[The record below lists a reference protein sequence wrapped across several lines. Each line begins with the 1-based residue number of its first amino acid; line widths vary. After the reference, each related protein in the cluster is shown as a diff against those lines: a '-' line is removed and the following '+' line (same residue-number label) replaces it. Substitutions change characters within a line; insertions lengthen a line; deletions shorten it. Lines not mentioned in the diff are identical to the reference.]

1 MEVYGCLDIVK
12 IMLAYAI
19 IKMLSKPTVEEWR
32 ECLDINLTGEY
43 IVCGEAARVIA
54 NIFEGS
60 IVNIASMSGHIVNIP
75 QCQAAYNASK
85 AGVIHMTKSL
95 AIEWIDKNIRVNS
108 ISPGYVATH
117 VCRSRFC
124 RT

>member
-1 MEVYGCLDIVK
+1 
-12 IMLAYAI
+12 
-19 IKMLSKPTVEEWR
+19 
-32 ECLDINLTGEY
+32 
-43 IVCGEAARVIA
+43 
-54 NIFEGS
+54 
-60 IVNIASMSGHIVNIP
+60 MSGHIVNIP

-108 ISPGYVATH
+108 ISPGYDSNPY